1 MDEAISARF
10 VTEFV
15 RLIAASS
22 QSLINMVIEAVDM
35 VEQAFARAVAAV
47 RRFLGALPR
56 NPSSM
61 SVVAGRDRPLCEDSK
76 SRSLFFYNRV

>member
-56 NPSSM
+56 NPSAM
-61 SVVAGRDRPLCEDSK
+61 AVVTGRGRPLCEDLK